1 MVQIAPTMNRMRR
14 QRVNA
19 ELEAVAWTIMRSIFS
34 TRRISERA
42 FVTGVRGCLSSIA
55 PTLLD
60 GGECVNSARMLKK
73 SPFPPAQPRRAETR
87 LFPWFV
93 LASLRDSTYRGMP
106 LGYLN
111 HWRGF
116 SVRQD
121 QLRGRTAHTKC
132 GTYLLASSLA
142 AALPAERRVLARRG
156 WAGEMSGLFEHPVWR
171 PSVIAIVLKNEAS
184 AHLESFQQTPSPS

>member
-1 MVQIAPTMNRMRR
+1 MFLQDAEKVRQRRSRIVQI
-14 QRVNA
+14 
-19 ELEAVAWTIMRSIFS
+19 
-34 TRRISERA
+34 
-42 FVTGVRGCLSSIA
+42 
-55 PTLLD
+55 
-60 GGECVNSARMLKK
+60 LKV
-73 SPFPPAQPRRAETR
+73 EEE
-87 LFPWFV
+87 
-93 LASLRDSTYRGMP
+93 SLRGRK
-106 LGYLN
+106 

-171 PSVIAIVLKNEAS
+171 SIAIVIANVLKNETS
-184 AHLESFQQTPSPS
+184 AYLGSFQQTPSPS